1 MINIKNE
8 YIDNNGKLYNIRN
21 INLDE
26 KKDLRDNI
34 GTFVTETKRE
44 ANYFFDSE
52 DALTDGVYIYKSNM
66 DPNKA
71 LRIYK
76 DCSNYP
82 YVYHN
87 DIVLISKLQEKQ
99 KNIKLTE
106 FPTGIITIQNTIIG
120 QEIPFY
126 EDYKTLHETIENL
139 NSIKEL
145 INYYKKM
152 LDILIELENNGMIYT
167 DLHFKNFMVKNNDI
181 KLIDFEDDSIKL
193 DYSESTY
200 KNMIYMLRNRINK
213 LNQKLNIEFLIDSNN
228 LKDIKEEIY
237 VKSKRI

>member
-87 DIVLISKLQEKQ
+87 DIVLISKLPTF
-99 KNIKLTE
+99 IKVPSFKISSQGSSFKILCCK
-106 FPTGIITIQNTIIG
+106 I
-120 QEIPFY
+120 
-126 EDYKTLHETIENL
+126 
-139 NSIKEL
+139 
-145 INYYKKM
+145 
-152 LDILIELENNGMIYT
+152 DILTFG
-167 DLHFKNFMVKNNDI
+167 F
-181 KLIDFEDDSIKL
+181 
-193 DYSESTY
+193 
-200 KNMIYMLRNRINK
+200 
-213 LNQKLNIEFLIDSNN
+213 
-228 LKDIKEEIY
+228 
-237 VKSKRI
+237 